1 MKIFDFGGQD
11 LLKAPLSRER
21 FALALRRGQ
30 GRALLHVR
38 KFGLAGVAD
47 LVLEACLHHQTYDP
61 QCEDSRAPWLFEMF
75 RDAPEYPEFS
85 KAIQTALGDVADNWD
100 LRELSE
106 LAALMARHG
115 DLDAVR
121 VLRERVLR
129 HAESD
134 SPNCAGFED
143 LVMVDGVD
151 AVIELARRL
160 GKRLLENPENFA
172 ERPLEYL
179 IGDLDILPQVMQA
192 LAEHSVE
199 DQMIRA
205 YFEHIQRIQ
214 PRRNEDVTAENR
226 KALRLKGRKAF
237 RAKHPLKKILGDAA
251 TLEGNAPNL
260 YSRFGSASTLRE
272 RKIILQ
278 KLVNETNEGVCLR
291 LLWVFFRTA
300 PPELHPRLWK
310 FVESE
315 NAALRSAA
323 LEALSQL
330 RDDRVGDF
338 GRAILQ
344 SGRFT
349 ENDADILGLFARN
362 LQPTDVELILT
373 SLRKLKLTDDN
384 AHAAGH
390 RLLDI
395 FDENESSDLCELL
408 DWIYEMTP
416 CSMCREMAVYRM
428 TEVEILNDELVA
440 ECLCD
445 VDEDTRALA
454 RKEKEMA

>member
-1 MKIFDFGGQD
+1 M
-11 LLKAPLSRER
+11 LKTPLSRER
-21 FALALRRGQ
+21 FAMALRRGQ

-38 KFGLAGVAD
+38 KFGLSGVAD
-47 LVLEACLHHQTYDP
+47 LVLESCLHNQTYDP

-75 RDAPEYPEFS
+75 RDAGEYPEFS
-85 KAIQTALGDVADNWD
+85 KAILAALGDVADNWD

-106 LAALMARHG
+106 LAALMARQG
-115 DLDAVR
+115 DLDARR

-160 GKRLLENPENFA
+160 GKRLLEDPEKFS

-179 IGDLDILPQVMQA
+179 IGDLDILPQVRQA

-199 DQMIRA
+199 DPMIRA
-205 YFEHIQRIQ
+205 YFEHIQGIR
-214 PRRNEDVTAENR
+214 PKVVEVTDENR
-226 KALRLKGRKAF
+226 KELQAEARRNFCQKF
-237 RAKHPLKKILGDAA
+237 PLEKILDDASA
-251 TLEGNAPNL
+251 LAADYPGY
-260 YSRFGSASTLRE
+260 YSRFGKSATPEELE
-272 RKIILQ
+272 TVFRKL
-278 KLVNETNEGVCLR
+278 LAETDEAVCLR

-300 PPELHPRLWK
+300 PPELHPRLWE

-315 NAALRSAA
+315 PPALRSAA

-330 RDDRVGDF
+330 ADDRVGDF

-349 ENDADILGLFARN
+349 ENDADVLSLFARN
-362 LQPTDVELILT
+362 LQPADVELILT
-373 SLRKLKLTDDN
+373 TLRQLNPTADN
-384 AHAAGH
+384 AHAVGH

-408 DWIYEMTP
+408 DWIYAMTP
-416 CSMCREMAVYRM
+416 CSMCREMAVFRM
-428 TEVEILNDELVA
+428 TQVEILADELIA

-445 VDEDTRALA
+445 VAEDTRALA
-454 RKEKEMA
+454 QKEKQEAES